1 MENNNVK
8 NQKLRVWWN
17 PQVGASETFYIPV
30 TSVEEGKKVMDLLS
44 AYDCF
49 QWNQNI
55 KGDYCNVGG
64 LEMWDENEKEWVD
77 WEYEDEEHYY
87 DNVDDY
93 CDEISSQSEILN
105 DFSRAVLGQVSF
117 E

>member
-1 MENNNVK
+1 MENNNLN

-17 PQVGASETFYIPV
+17 PQVGASETFYVPV
-30 TSVEEGKKVMDLLS
+30 TSIEEGKKVMDLLS

-55 KGDYCNVGG
+55 KGDYCNFGG
-64 LEMWDENEKEWVD
+64 LEMWDEKEQEWVN
-77 WEYEDEEHYY
+77 WEYENEEQYY

-93 CDEISSQSEILN
+93 CDEVSSQTEILN
-105 DFSRAVLGQVSF
+105 EFSKALFEQVHF
-117 E
+117 D